1 MCGILGIL
9 DLRGI
14 KESSLTKMRDSMV
27 HRGPDDCGLWIS
39 DDKTVGLAHRR
50 LSILDLSEAGRQPM
64 SDSEERVWITFNGEI
79 YNFQEIREELKKRG
93 YIFRTRTD
101 TEVIINAYKEWG
113 TDCVKK
119 FNGMFAF
126 GIYDDRNKFFFFST
140 R

>member
-14 KESSLTKMRDSMV
+14 KESSLLKMRDSMV
-27 HRGPDDCGLWIS
+27 HRGPDDCGLCIS

-93 YIFRTRTD
+93 YVFRTRTD

-126 GIYDDRNKFFFFST
+126 GIYDDRNKIFF
-140 R
+140 